1 MFCYNLQIKHKKE
14 ETDTEEGA
22 SDLEIET
29 ELFTDTEEITESTDE
44 ILSETGSE
52 INTFSSRAGG
62 MTTGEN
68 GYSLIKQFES
78 CRLTAYKAVSTEKYY
93 TIGWGHYGSDVYA
106 GMTITQA
113 QADQYLK
120 QDVAKTE
127 NSVNSFLNSNGIT
140 IG

>member
-1 MFCYNLQIKHKKE
+1 M
-14 ETDTEEGA
+14 
-22 SDLEIET
+22 
-29 ELFTDTEEITESTDE
+29 
-44 ILSETGSE
+44 
-52 INTFSSRAGG
+52 
-62 MTTGEN
+62 
-68 GYSLIKQFES
+68 
-78 CRLTAYKAVSTEKYY
+78 
-93 TIGWGHYGSDVYA
+93 GHYGSDVYA